1 MAKRISPQ
9 RHGDHEDSAP
19 LVDVVR
25 SGILGYKTFNIE
37 VTVGKDHIRKEIP
50 T

>member
-1 MAKRISPQ
+1 LEFGVKSWTPNFGAS
-9 RHGDHEDSAP
+9 